1 MKAFAPSD
9 RETKGAFPLLDRDL
23 QANRAPLVRFN
34 SDSAGQALLVSL
46 SVLRSK
52 SKEFVAEVKTA
63 ERPLEDAS
71 VLFVSSPGAAS
82 ELKSLLPTVERIP
95 DWIAVP
101 DPQAGSF
108 ELPGTVEQATGRVRS
123 RSDAEKHLSFT
134 LYLYKSDL
142 YKPGAIKQAR
152 LQPAKAKIPEP
163 EQNLLNR
170 AQWFKKRRKIR

>member
-23 QANRAPLVRFN
+23 QANRASVTRFN
-34 SDSAGQALLVSL
+34 GDSAGQALLVPL

-52 SKEFVAEVKTA
+52 SKQFVVEVNTA

-71 VLFVSSPGAAS
+71 LLFVSSPDAAS
-82 ELKSLLPTVERIP
+82 ELKNLLPTVGRIP

-101 DPQAGSF
+101 DAQAGSF
-108 ELPGTVEQATGRVRS
+108 DLPSTVEQATGSVQS
-123 RSDAEKHLSFT
+123 RDDREKHLSFS
-134 LYLYKSDL
+134 LYL
-142 YKPGAIKQAR
+142 YKPGAVKQAT
-152 LQPAKAKIPEP
+152 LQPAKTKIPEP
-163 EQNLLNR
+163 EKNLLNR